1 MNYITL
7 DIFGTKTNITNPF
20 CNIEVESKLFKT
32 ISGDSINDPTTSNEF
47 DSRASSPLDLHSD
60 NGLNIDDDY
69 EFVEDCNHF
78 EAEDRKPN
86 TPANSPTSII
96 EDDENQEDQ
105 EDQEDQEENLNDSID
120 ELLDGYDSDDHAIR
134 FGAYYG
140 CHF

>member
-20 CNIEVESKLFKT
+20 CNIDVESKLFKT
-32 ISGDSINDPTTSNEF
+32 LSGDNINEL

-60 NGLNIDDDY
+60 IEDDY
-69 EFVEDCNHF
+69 EFVEDYKQV
-78 EAEDRKPN
+78 EDYKHVEEDCKPN
-86 TPANSPTSII
+86 TPANTPTSFTE
-96 EDDENQEDQ
+96 EDEDEDEDH
-105 EDQEDQEENLNDSID
+105 LNDSID
-120 ELLDGYDSDDHAIR
+120 ELLDGYDSDDHAIH

>member
-47 DSRASSPLDLHSD
+47 DSRTSSPLDLHSD

-69 EFVEDCNHF
+69 EFVEDGNHNRNNV

-86 TPANSPTSII
+86 TPANSPTSFI
-96 EDDENQEDQ
+96 EDQ
-105 EDQEDQEENLNDSID
+105 EDQEDREENLNDSID